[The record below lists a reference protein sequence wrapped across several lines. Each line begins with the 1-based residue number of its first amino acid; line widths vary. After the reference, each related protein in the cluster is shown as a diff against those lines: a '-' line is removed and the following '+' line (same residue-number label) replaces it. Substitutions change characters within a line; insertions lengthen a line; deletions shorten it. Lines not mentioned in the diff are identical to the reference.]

1 VAVATVLVVEDD
13 PANAQMVMAILSRA
27 GHRVFA
33 AVDGPGGLES
43 ARSWS
48 PDVILLDVSLAGAM
62 SGLDVCR
69 TLRADPHTS
78 DTPIMFL
85 SGWAFASDM
94 EAGRMAGANDY
105 LPKPFTRE
113 DLVGRVQGLLEDSA
127 GTIPES
133 LSDQLPGPG
142 RHASR

>member
-1 VAVATVLVVEDD
+1 MATVLVVEDD

-69 TLRADPHTS
+69 ALRADPHTS

-94 EAGRMAGANDY
+94 EAGRLAGANDY

-127 GTIPES
+127 GTITEA

>member
-1 VAVATVLVVEDD
+1 MATVLVVEDD

-27 GHRVFA
+27 GHRVLVA
-33 AVDGPGGLES
+33 ADGPGGLES

-69 TLRADPHTS
+69 TLRADPRTS
-78 DTPIMFL
+78 RTPIMFL

-94 EAGRMAGANDY
+94 EAGHTAGANDY

-113 DLVGRVQGLLEDSA
+113 DLVGRVQSLLDGAVDA
-127 GTIPES
+127 GST
-133 LSDQLPGPG
+133 QLPGVG
-142 RHASR
+142 RHAAW